1 MATSTRKS
9 AATVQGRRYPRFHL
23 DVDWF
28 VVSKPPGA
36 TAHGEQKGCSTLGR
50 GIELSVRGALLPVTC
65 TSPFTDDVTLYL
77 SLPSQPRMLKALC
90 TASKHG
96 QRGWV
101 LHFEEIS
108 PEDLQL
114 LGDTLLTEFGVAAL
128 PNRERRDEQ
137 AIELL

>member
-1 MATSTRKS
+1 MATSSRKS
-9 AATVQGRRYPRFHL
+9 AGTRRYPRFHL

-28 VVSKPPGA
+28 VVS
-36 TAHGEQKGCSTLGR
+36 KGCSTLGR

-77 SLPSQPRMLKALC
+77 SLPLRPKMLKARC
-90 TASKHG
+90 SASNQSH
-96 QRGWV
+96 RGWV

-114 LGDTLLTEFGVAAL
+114 LGHTLVTEFGVAAL
-128 PNRERRDEQ
+128 PNLERRAEQ
-137 AIELL
+137 FLELA

>member
-9 AATVQGRRYPRFHL
+9 SATFQGRRYPRFHL

-28 VVSKPPGA
+28 IVSD
-36 TAHGEQKGCSTLGR
+36 GCSTLGR

-77 SLPSQPRMLKALC
+77 SLPLRPEMLKARC
-90 TASKHG
+90 SASNASR
-96 QRGWV
+96 RGWV

-108 PEDLQL
+108 PADLQL
-114 LGDTLLTEFGVAAL
+114 LGHTLVTEFGVAAL
-128 PNRERRDEQ
+128 PNLEHRAESALEM
-137 AIELL
+137 

>member
-1 MATSTRKS
+1 MATSTRKN

-28 VVSKPPGA
+28 VVSK
-36 TAHGEQKGCSTLGR
+36 GCSTLGR
-50 GIELSVRGALLPVTC
+50 GIELSVRGALLPATC
-65 TSPFTDDVTLYL
+65 TSPFTEEVTLYL
-77 SLPSQPRMLKALC
+77 SLPLRPQMLKAQC
-90 TASKHG
+90 TASNQG

-114 LGDTLLTEFGVAAL
+114 LGHTLLTEFGVAAL
-128 PNRERRDEQ
+128 PNLERRAEH
-137 AIELL
+137 AIELP

>member
-1 MATSTRKS
+1 MATRTRKT

-28 VVSKPPGA
+28 VVSTAEDGKP
-36 TAHGEQKGCSTLGR
+36 GCSTLGR

-65 TSPFTDDVTLYL
+65 TSPFTHGVTLYV
-77 SLPSQPRMLKALC
+77 SLPLRPKMLKALC
-90 TASKHG
+90 TASNQPG
-96 QRGWV
+96 RGWV

-114 LGDTLLTEFGVAAL
+114 LGHTLLTEFGVAAL
-128 PNRERRDEQ
+128 PNLERRAEQ
-137 AIELL
+137 SVELP

>member
-9 AATVQGRRYPRFHL
+9 SAAVQGRRYPRFHL

-28 VVSKPPGA
+28 VES
-36 TAHGEQKGCSTLGR
+36 KGCSTLGR

-77 SLPSQPRMLKALC
+77 SLPLRQKMFKAKC
-90 TASKHG
+90 SAANQG
-96 QRGWV
+96 RRGWV
-101 LHFEEIS
+101 LRFEEIA

-114 LGDTLLTEFGVAAL
+114 LGHTLVTEFGVAAL
-128 PNRERRDEQ
+128 PNLERRAEH
-137 AIELL
+137 AVELPWNR